1 MPRFLGLDGT
11 GKIILVVFNFKL
23 FLDYE
28 SELVFHS
35 FSQDILHSLENKR
48 ENISYKGLRIAVSV
62 SSITA
67 SKPSTRN

>member
-35 FSQDILHSLENKR
+35 SQDILHSLENKR